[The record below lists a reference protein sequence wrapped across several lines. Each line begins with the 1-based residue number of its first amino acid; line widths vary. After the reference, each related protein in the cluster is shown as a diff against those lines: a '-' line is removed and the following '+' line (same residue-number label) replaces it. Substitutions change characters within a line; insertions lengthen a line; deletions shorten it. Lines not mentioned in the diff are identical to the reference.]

1 MASIGLKI
9 KTLRVHHGVLLAGDR
24 ETHLSIHEKLAKG
37 LGVDI
42 KELLD

>member
-1 MASIGLKI
+1 MVLLELKI
-9 KTLRVHHGVLLAGDR
+9 KTLRIHPGVLLAGDR
-24 ETHLSIHEKLAKG
+24 ETHLPIHEKLAKA